1 MAPVKG
7 YWSNYMSHANETGKY
22 AGIEYEENF
31 RKNHLVDF
39 VTDFK
44 EGDPVHKYRDA
55 QDCTGELI
63 LKYDNAEQMNDIID
77 NMDKYVHIKVK

>member
-1 MAPVKG
+1 M
-7 YWSNYMSHANETGKY
+7 
-22 AGIEYEENF
+22 
-31 RKNHLVDF
+31 
-39 VTDFK
+39 TDIK

-63 LKYDNAEQMNDIID
+63 LRYDNAEQMNDIIE